1 MAGRVKTR
9 LAQYLGDEKAC
20 EFYRATLTHVFGNA
34 GSDTSVFIASA
45 DADRIE
51 LFPEV
56 LREAGIADAGSDWP
70 VFVQRGEDLGERMAF
85 AFEDALARLTAP
97 AGADVQTPASEA
109 GSQAPLAPPE
119 RVYLLTG
126 TDIPFYD
133 GDVVDQAVAALAG
146 HDAVLGPTP
155 DGGYYLIG
163 LRESVVRRPDLLRK
177 IFADIPWSTDQV
189 RELQTRRLKEKKLRT
204 AFAPE
209 LQDVDTVEDLLAL
222 PGLRE
227 AEEVADGRH
236 AKYLERIRALL
247 PDVRVVL
254 PILNESENLKFVL
267 GPIFE
272 SGFAREV
279 ICADNGST
287 DGSREIAAGLGARV
301 TLCEERG
308 YGVTCLTALDD
319 IRERGGC
326 DVVLFMDG
334 DGADDPRYIREILA
348 PVCSDR
354 FDLSLGARV
363 PELALPGALMAHARF
378 GNWLITRLVK
388 LLWKF
393 DYRDLGPFRAVRW
406 QAYET
411 MRMDDRNYGWTVQ
424 MQIRILQHGL
434 RVREMPV
441 PHRKRHA
448 GTSKVTASLR
458 GSYMAGKIIF
468 RTLFREY
475 LFAGRS
481 ARAGGKSR
489 G

>member
-9 LAQYLGDEKAC
+9 LAEYLGDEKAC

-34 GSDTSVFIASA
+34 DPDMSVFIASA
-45 DADRIE
+45 DADRVE
-51 LFPEV
+51 LFSDV
-56 LREAGIADAGSDWP
+56 LREAGIDDARSDWS
-70 VFVQRGEDLGERMAF
+70 VFVQRGEDLGERMAC
-85 AFEDALARLTAP
+85 AFEDALARLTAAEIP
-97 AGADVQTPASEA
+97 NSKAASET
-109 GSQAPLAPPE
+109 SSEPQE
-119 RVYLLTG
+119 RVFLLTG
-126 TDIPFYD
+126 TDIPFYE

-163 LRESVVRRPDLLRK
+163 LRESVVRRSDLLRR
-177 IFADIPWSTDQV
+177 IFADIPWSTARV
-189 RELQTRRLKEKKLRT
+189 RELQTRRLEDENLRT
-204 AFAPE
+204 AFAPQ

-222 PGLRE
+222 SVQPE
-227 AEEVADGRH
+227 SADGAGARH
-236 AKYLERIRALL
+236 VKYLERIRALL

-272 SGFAREV
+272 SGYAREV

-308 YGVTCLTALDD
+308 YGITCLTALDD

-348 PVCSDR
+348 PVCSNR

-441 PHRKRHA
+441 PYRKRHA

-481 ARAGGKSR
+481 ARPGGKSE